1 MTKLSIYFTA
11 GSGPVYPATLTI
23 CFLANG
29 TDDLFLPTAATGH
42 QMVSVQKDAVDI
54 LAHLAIVA
62 ILLDGALLHPPPT
75 RNPVL
80 GTQCQDT
87 LGLLGGQL
95 HVTGATQHRAHPRL
109 LSTLFAGDQHVHI
122 IVLML

>member
-1 MTKLSIYFTA
+1 MGQMTEDTA
-11 GSGPVYPATLTI
+11 
-23 CFLANG
+23 
-29 TDDLFLPTAATGH
+29 DLFLPTAGTGH

-109 LSTLFAGDQHVHI
+109 LSTLFAGDQVAAVKDDSGVHVHLI
-122 IVLML
+122 GCS

>member
-1 MTKLSIYFTA
+1 MTKSSVYFTA

-54 LAHLAIVA
+54 LAYLAIVA

-95 HVTGATQHRAHPRL
+95 HVTGATQQDFFPHCLQVTRWPQSRMTQA
-109 LSTLFAGDQHVHI
+109 STSI
-122 IVLML
+122 